1 MGAPTAKNI
10 YDQSI
15 VIDGLNVSNWD
26 SPAVIDS
33 LQASG
38 VAAINATLVSWENFL
53 ETMSTITAWHR
64 RFAEHQEV
72 LAPVTGVD
80 DILAAKKDGKVGVIL
95 GWQNATPLEND
106 LSRLELFYDLGV
118 RIIQLT
124 FHERNLLG
132 NGCWE
137 RVDDGLS
144 NFGLDAVREMNRL
157 GILIDLSHCGDRT
170 TLEAIEHSEGPV
182 AFTHANARS
191 FHEHRRNKTDEALKR
206 LADRDGVVGATGFNP
221 FLKAG
226 LDSTLDDFVD
236 AVDDLVQRVGI
247 DHVGF
252 GTDFTQDQPESFWS
266 YIGSQQGTKFPS
278 TFFDPSTLHPDAA
291 MSPKGMETPDKLPQL
306 AEALSLRSYKAEE
319 ISKILGG
326 NWLRLLRQVWG

>member
-1 MGAPTAKNI
+1 M
-10 YDQSI
+10 
-15 VIDGLNVSNWD
+15 
-26 SPAVIDS
+26 
-33 LQASG
+33 
-38 VAAINATLVSWENFL
+38 
-53 ETMSTITAWHR
+53 
-64 RFAEHQEV
+64 
-72 LAPVTGVD
+72 
-80 DILAAKKDGKVGVIL
+80 
-95 GWQNATPLEND
+95 
-106 LSRLELFYDLGV
+106 

-170 TLEAIEHSEGPV
+170 TLEAIGHSERSV

-191 FHEHRRNKTDEALKR
+191 FHEHKRNKTDEALKR
-206 LADRDGVVGATGFNP
+206 LAERHGVVGATSFNL

-226 LDSTLDDFVD
+226 VDSTLDDFVD
-236 AVDDLVQRVGI
+236 AIDDLVQRVGI

-252 GTDFTQDQPESFWS
+252 GTDFTQDQPEAFWRYLS
-266 YIGSQQGTKFPS
+266 SQQGTKFPS
-278 TFFDPSTLHPDAA
+278 TFFDPSTLQPGAA
-291 MSPKGMETPDKLPQL
+291 MSPKGLETPEKLPEL
-306 AEALSLRSYKAEE
+306 AEALSFRNYKAEE

-326 NWLRLLRQVWG
+326 N